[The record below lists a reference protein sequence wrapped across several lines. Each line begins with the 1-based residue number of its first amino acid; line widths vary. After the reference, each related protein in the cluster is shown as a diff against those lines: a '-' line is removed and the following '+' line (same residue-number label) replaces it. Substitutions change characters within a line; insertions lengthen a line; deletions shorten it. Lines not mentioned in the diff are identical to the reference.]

1 MIQRIQT
8 IWLLLASAAAFATL
22 YFAFYYI
29 TAPEVKTFN
38 AKESIFVLVLNVAVA
53 ILSLVNIFLFGNRKL
68 QLRFTIVALI
78 VSVLSIVLC
87 FLSVK
92 SSISGGLA
100 LTAVVYFIIP
110 VLLFLA
116 ARGIIKD
123 EKLVKSVDRLR

>member
-8 IWLLLASAAAFATL
+8 IWLLLAAVAALATL
-22 YFAFYYI
+22 YVDFYYS
-29 TAPEVKTFN
+29 TNPPMEFT

-53 ILSLVNIFLFGNRKL
+53 VLSLVNIFLYKNRKL
-68 QLRFTIVALI
+68 QLKLSVTAIV
-78 VSVLSIVLC
+78 VSILSIVLC
-87 FLSVK
+87 FLSVRT
-92 SSISGGLA
+92 SVSGGLA

-116 ARGIIKD
+116 ARGINKD